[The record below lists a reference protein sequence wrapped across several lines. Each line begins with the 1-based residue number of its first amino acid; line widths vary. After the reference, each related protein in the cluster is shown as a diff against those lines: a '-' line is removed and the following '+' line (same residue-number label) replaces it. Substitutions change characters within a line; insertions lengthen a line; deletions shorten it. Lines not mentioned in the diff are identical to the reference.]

1 MSATATTTVAA
12 PAAASPPAIIRL
24 DDYPYRT
31 SNQGDDGAKSSKSQ
45 SPTSPELP
53 EWAATTAP
61 PDPENVV
68 EASRLADADVPDGG
82 YGWVVVVAGA
92 VLAWWFIG
100 TSYCWGIIQDALVQ
114 QGVSTA
120 STLAFVGSLT
130 VACNAIFAPVSS
142 RVLRWIG
149 SRPTAFIG
157 VSLLSGGQIISGF
170 CTHSVPG
177 LFVCTGVIMGA
188 GISLCYIVATTITA
202 QYFSRKR
209 GVANG
214 IIYAGGGLGGACTSL
229 AMNKLIEEVGPAWTF
244 RVTGLVTLG
253 TAMPAVFFLKERT
266 DIQSKRFIDWRLVKD
281 FRFIFIFLAGAI
293 GTFPLFVP
301 PFFLPLYSNSLGL
314 SSGTGAALVAGFN
327 FASAL
332 GRVGCGFMADLI
344 GPLNTLFVSFAL
356 TAISMLAVWPVS
368 ESIAPLA
375 VFVVI
380 NGAANGGF
388 FSTMPTVVSNV
399 FGSARM
405 AVAMAMIVTG
415 WTGGYLLGAPI
426 AGFMLNA
433 YGGEEAG
440 FQAYRPAIFYAGSMA
455 LAAAGLTAFV
465 RLRINA
471 NLTGKL

>member
-1 MSATATTTVAA
+1 MSATTTVTAS
-12 PAAASPPAIIRL
+12 AAASPPAIIRL
-24 DDYPYRT
+24 DDYPNRT
-31 SNQGDDGAKSSKSQ
+31 SNHSDGAKSSNSQ

-61 PDPENVV
+61 PDPDNIV
-68 EASRLADADVPDGG
+68 EASRLADANVPDGG
-82 YGWVVVVAGA
+82 YGWIVVAAGA

-100 TSYCWGIIQDALVQ
+100 TTYCWGIIQDALVQ
-114 QGVSTA
+114 QGLSSA

-130 VACNAIFAPVSS
+130 VACNAMFAPVSS

-149 SRPTAFIG
+149 SRPTAMMG
-157 VSLLSGGQIISGF
+157 VTLLSGGQILSGF

-177 LFVCTGVIMGA
+177 LFVCTGVVMGA
-188 GISLCYIVATTITA
+188 GVSLCYIVATTITA
-202 QYFSRKR
+202 QYFSRRR

-214 IIYAGGGLGGACTSL
+214 IIYAGGGLGGAVTSL
-229 AMNKLIEEVGPAWTF
+229 AMNKLIVEVGPAWTF
-244 RVTGLVTLG
+244 RVIGLITLG
-253 TAMPAVFFLKERT
+253 TAMPAAFLLKERT
-266 DIQSKRFIDWRLVKD
+266 DIQSKKFIDWRLVKD
-281 FRFIFIFLAGAI
+281 FRFITIFLAGAI

-314 SSGTGAALVAGFN
+314 SSSTGAGLVAGFN

-332 GRVGCGFMADLI
+332 GRVGCGFLADMI

-433 YGGEEAG
+433 YGGEKAG

-455 LAAAGLTAFV
+455 LAAAGLTGFV